1 MEKMKLTKKVKIGIA
16 GCLCVAVLGVGS
28 VYAAHTVA
36 KNNAIGEEAAKGFAF
51 LDAGVSEED
60 VVFADVEFE
69 FKNGTYAY
77 DVDFVTE
84 KAKYEYLI
92 QSSNGDV
99 LKKEIEVK
107 KVKTMENVTE
117 DTLTEAAAET
127 ANAAG
132 GTTEAVNASKE
143 ETTKN
148 QAEESTKIE
157 ETTKQAEETST
168 EENRQQE
175 QIKEN
180 TTKGFQGETAVAQE
194 TQKEKATTK
203 SSETSIKE
211 RISKK
216 YSENENE
223 TTKKAKEYISV
234 DKAKQIALN
243 DAGVA
248 ELSSVKFYKA
258 KLERDDGAFIYEIE
272 FYVGTVEYEY
282 EIDAINGSIVEKSI
296 ENKHHSNSHHHDDYD
311 EDYDD

>member
-132 GTTEAVNASKE
+132 KTTEAANASKEETTE

-168 EENRQQE
+168 KENRQQE

-203 SSETSIKE
+203 SGKKKIKE
-211 RISKK
+211 
-216 YSENENE
+216 YETE
-223 TTKKAKEYISV
+223 TTSFISV
-234 DKAKQIALN
+234 DKAKRIALN

-248 ELSSVKFYKA
+248 ELSSVKFDKA

-282 EIDAINGSIVEKSI
+282 EIDAVNGSIVERSI
-296 ENKHHSNSHHHDDYD
+296 ENKHHSDSHHDDD
-311 EDYDD
+311 DDYDDDYDD